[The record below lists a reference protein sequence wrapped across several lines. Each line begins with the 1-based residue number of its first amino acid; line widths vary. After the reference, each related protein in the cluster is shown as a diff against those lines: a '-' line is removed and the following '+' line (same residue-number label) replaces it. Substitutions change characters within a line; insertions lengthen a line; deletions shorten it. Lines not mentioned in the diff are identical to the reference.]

1 MSLKR
6 IVVAILLIVSLYA
19 QAERPERKV
28 EHNVVIS
35 QNDPAVRIELPKSAR
50 YLGADRWVLY
60 GIADCELHGFVE
72 PTSRSRFS
80 NSTGYSSKAIFRAS
94 LTCTT
99 PYDSPTH
106 ATIGGMDFYVD
117 TWVRGNDEKFDVGSD
132 REHIDTMVHNKGYTM
147 PSGMIYVRL
156 VHLLDEQKRKELMII
171 YGEDL
176 TPTGLTV
183 ADLRKNG
190 KAYDQWPALQKSLLE
205 HAEER
210 IKIDPLAKP

>member
-60 GIADCELHGFVE
+60 GIADCELHAFVDADKQKQVQQLYWIQFE
-72 PTSRSRFS
+72 
-80 NSTGYSSKAIFRAS
+80 GYLPSKPD
-94 LTCTT
+94 LHHT
-99 PYDSPTH
+99 YDSPTH

-132 REHIDTMVHNKGYTM
+132 REHIESMIQNKGYSM
-147 PSGMIYVRL
+147 PSGMMYVRL
-156 VHLLDEQKRKELMII
+156 VHLLDDQKRKELMII

-176 TPTGLTV
+176 APTGLTV

-190 KAYDQWPALQKSLLE
+190 KAYDQWPVLQKSLLE
-205 HAEER
+205 HAEEK
-210 IKIDPLAKP
+210 IKIEPPAKP

>member
-60 GIADCELHGFVE
+60 GIADCELHAFVE
-72 PTSRSRFS
+72 ADKQKQVQQLYWIQFE
-80 NSTGYSSKAIFRAS
+80 GYLPSKPD
-94 LTCTT
+94 LHHT
-99 PYDSPTH
+99 YDSPTH

-117 TWVRGNDEKFDVGSD
+117 TWVRGNDEKFDAGSD
-132 REHIDTMVHNKGYTM
+132 REHIESMVHNKGYSM
-147 PSGMIYVRL
+147 PPGMIYVRL
-156 VHLLDEQKRKELMII
+156 VHLLDHQKRKELMII

-176 TPTGLTV
+176 APTGLTV
-183 ADLRKNG
+183 ADLAKNG
-190 KAYDQWPALQKSLLE
+190 KAYDQWPTLQKSLLE
-205 HAEER
+205 HAEEK
-210 IKIDPLAKP
+210 IKIELPAKP